1 MTALLTNPNEHH
13 VAVFSRI
20 IKGWM
25 YETFNTD
32 GEIEI
37 PCLETTLSLEQIY
50 AGIEIGKQE

>member
-1 MTALLTNPNEHH
+1 MFTNPNERH
-13 VAVFSRI
+13 VAVFKRN

-37 PCLETTLSLEQIY
+37 PCLETKLSLEQIY
-50 AGIEIGKQE
+50 AGIEIRARDS